1 MIMAKSGSKSVTVTS
16 WDTLKFSWWFDD
28 DDQSVENNTTLVRW
42 KLELIATSSGRID
55 STASKNWSVT
65 VNGKTY
71 KGTNKVGISNNSTKT
86 LASGTTPIEHDSDGS
101 KTFSYS
107 FSQQFSITFSG
118 SSIGTKSGSGTGT
131 LDTIPRKSTLS
142 VANGTLGTALTL
154 TVTREFASFTHSI
167 KAVCGSST
175 FYIKADGTTSTSEV
189 KHSDTSI
196 PFTPPLS
203 LASQNTTGTSVSI
216 TYTITTYNGSTNL
229 GSNSYTITCSIPS
242 SVKPSVSL
250 SVTDEMGY
258 ADTFGGYVQG
268 KSKFKITVTASESY
282 GSPIK
287 TYKTTADG
295 KTYTAATITTGV
307 ISGKGTLTIS
317 VTVTDS
323 RGRTATASETVTV
336 LAYSSP
342 TISAL
347 KCFRTDAEGNA
358 SSTGEY
364 LAIAFDSSITSL
376 NNKNSASYELQYKKV
391 TEDQYTTKPMTDFT
405 GQYSVSGGVF
415 VFPADKSSSYNIVLA
430 VFDAFGDVKK
440 AGSGASIKKWFS
452 ILKSVFG
459 FAIGKIAELPN
470 VFDIALQT
478 RFTGGILHPVLEP
491 DTDLNDVTTPNTY
504 VGENVSTYKYLNC
517 PITSGTFNLEVVGG
531 GDEGQVQQTLTYTSN
546 TEFKVYH
553 RQFHSGAWGDWFNTY
568 SAKGNV
574 LTNPLSVCP
583 AGVSFP
589 FAKNQKISEQPHGIV
604 LVFSRY
610 ENDTFHNDN
619 FATFFYPK
627 YLVDAVSGAGVN
639 FFITHSKFE
648 YCGAKYLYIYDDK
661 ITGHANNELS
671 GTGANGITYNN
682 ARWCLRWVIG
692 V

>member
-1 MIMAKSGSKSVTVTS
+1 MATSGNKSVTVTN
-16 WDTLKFSWWFDD
+16 WDTLKFSWWENS
-28 DDQSVENNTTLVRW
+28 QSIDNNTTTIGW

-55 STASKNWSVT
+55 SSASKDWSVT
-65 VNGKTY
+65 VDGKKY
-71 KGTNKVGISNNSTKT
+71 SGTNKIGISNNSTKT
-86 LASGTTPIEHDSDGS
+86 LASGTTTIAHNSDGT
-101 KTFSYS
+101 KTFSFS
-107 FSQQFSITFSG
+107 FSQEIAITFSG
-118 SSIGTKSGSGTGT
+118 SYIGTKSGSGTGT

-142 VANGTLGTALTL
+142 VGNGTLGTAQNL
-154 TVTREFASFTHSI
+154 TVTRQSTSFTHTI
-167 KAVCGSST
+167 TYKCGSAS
-175 FYIKADGTTSTSEV
+175 GTICTKSTSTSI
-189 KHSDTSI
+189 S
-196 PFTPPLS
+196 FTPPLS
-203 LASQNTTGTSVSI
+203 LASQNTTGESVSI
-216 TYTITTYNGSTNL
+216 TYTITTYNGSTSL
-229 GSNSYTITCSIPS
+229 GSNSYTKTCNIPS

-250 SVTDEMGY
+250 SVSDSMGY

-268 KSKFKITVTASESY
+268 QSKFKIVVTASGSY
-282 GSPIK
+282 GSTIK
-287 TYKTTADG
+287 NYKTTADG
-295 KTYTAATITTGV
+295 KTYTASEITSGA

-317 VTVTDS
+317 TTITDS

-347 KCFRTDAEGNA
+347 KCFRSDAEGNA

-376 NNKNSASYELQYKKV
+376 NNKNSATYELQYKKV
-391 TEDQYTTKPMTDFT
+391 TEDQYTTEPMTDFT

-415 VFPADKSSSYNIVLA
+415 VFPADKSSSYNVVLIVS
-430 VFDAFGDVKK
+430 DAFSDVKK

-470 VFDIALQT
+470 VFDIGLQT

-491 DTDLNDVTTPNTY
+491 NTDLNDVTTPNTY
-504 VGENVSTYKYLNC
+504 VGENVSTHKYLNC
-517 PITSGTFNLEVVGG
+517 PITSGTFCLEVVGG
-531 GDEGQVQQTLTYTSN
+531 GDEGQVQQTLTCTN
-546 TEFKVYH
+546 KADFKLYH
-553 RQFHSGAWGDWFNTY
+553 RQYHSGSWGEWILVY
-568 SAKGNV
+568 SGKGN
-574 LTNPLSVCP
+574 LICAPLSTMP
-583 AGVSFP
+583 AGTSFY
-589 FAKNQKISEQPHGIV
+589 FGNSQKISQQPNGIV
-604 LVFSRY
+604 LVFCRY
-610 ENDTFHNDN
+610 ENDTIHSDN

-627 YLVDAVSGAGVN
+627 YMVNTVSGAGVN

-648 YCGAKYLYIYDDK
+648 YCGAKYLYIYDNK

-682 ARWCLRWVIG
+682 ARFCLRFVIG